1 MITISGGHYGKG
13 TGAHGFI
20 DEGEENIRVAKEV
33 TAILRASGITTNY
46 IEDNVSK
53 SAKQNIP
60 WLIAM
65 HNKTSRQIDVS
76 IHFNSSIGT
85 HSKGIG
91 TETLVYS
98 DKNKVVAQKITD
110 AIANVS
116 GLKNRG
122 VKIRT
127 NLGLLKG
134 TNKPCYLIEVCFVN
148 DSVDVALY
156 KKSFAVICQAIAE
169 QLAKAISKTL
179 SPSTITSTVKDKEE
193 KKVYSSP
200 SLKAEHK
207 ATRFSAARWK
217 IIVDAAISAGY
228 NEIWRKKLE
237 DGTIT
242 ADDIDALATGTL
254 VKNHKQ

>member
-1 MITISGGHYGKG
+1 MITISPGHYGPK
-13 TGAHGFI
+13 TGAHGLI
-20 DEGEENIRVAKEV
+20 DEGEENIRVAKEI

-65 HNKTSRQIDVS
+65 HNKTDREIDVS
-76 IHFNSSIGT
+76 IHFNSSVGT

-98 DKNKVVAQKITD
+98 DKNKAVAQKITD

-127 NLGLLKG
+127 DLGLLKG
-134 TNKPCYLIEVCFVN
+134 TNKPCYLIELCFVN

-156 KKSFAVICQAIAE
+156 RRDFDKICRAIANE
-169 QLAKAISKTL
+169 LAKAVGKTL
-179 SPSTITSTVKDKEE
+179 KPSTTSSTVEDKEE
-193 KKVYSSP
+193 DESMLTETGRIAIRELIKK
-200 SLKAEHK
+200 
-207 ATRFSAARWK
+207 ARDKKLISETAHTDAK
-217 IIVDAAISAGY
+217 IAQYTDKQLLSYQAAIINSTF
-228 NEIWRKKLE
+228 K
-237 DGTIT
+237 
-242 ADDIDALATGTL
+242 
-254 VKNHKQ
+254 